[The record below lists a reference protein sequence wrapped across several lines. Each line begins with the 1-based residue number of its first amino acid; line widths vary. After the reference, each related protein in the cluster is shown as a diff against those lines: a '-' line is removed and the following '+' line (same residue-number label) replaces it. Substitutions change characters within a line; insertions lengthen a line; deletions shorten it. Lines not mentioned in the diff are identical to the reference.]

1 MTSQVFSEQ
10 IKLLLDLEIKEPEN
24 IIFNRLKDIATDSKN
39 NIYILDRKEKFM
51 YLFNEKGKFLKKI
64 GRPGQGPGEFERPC
78 SIYIDSKD
86 TIYILDERHRRVEI
100 FDSNASYVKSIKV
113 INFPP
118 GSGPNIIVDKSGN
131 FYISGYYR
139 FQNSVIAK
147 FSPTGELLKHF
158 PLPIM
163 EYEGIKFDDHSQIMV
178 NQYLC
183 GGSMCFDE
191 EERLFFSYDWPYLI
205 KTLTKEGKELFQF
218 SRESNFNW
226 TPFIFKTDQIN
237 GMLFG
242 ESSRTQKIF
251 FLNNNYLVNSI
262 FAVDWEGNPNR
273 EIQISV
279 FDNSPEKYFK
289 IREKFAF
296 LDIYTKEKEFVA
308 SAKIDGKVYILC
320 SDKKE
325 RILGIKK
332 DEEDIQTIVRY
343 RVEIIRNK

>member
-1 MTSQVFSEQ
+1 
-10 IKLLLDLEIKEPEN
+10 LDLEIKEPEK
-24 IIFNRLKDIATDSKN
+24 IIFHGLEDIATDSKN

-51 YLFNEKGKFLKKI
+51 YLFNEEGKFLKKI

-86 TIYILDERHRRVEI
+86 TIYILDEGHRRVEI
-100 FDSNASYVKSIKV
+100 FDSNANYIKSIKF
-113 INFPP
+113 INFPS
-118 GSGPNIIVDKSGN
+118 GSGLNIIIDKSGN

-147 FSPTGELLKHF
+147 FSPTGELLKHL
-158 PLPIM
+158 PLPVI

-178 NQYLC
+178 DQYLC

-191 EERLFFSYDWPYLI
+191 EERLFFSYGWPYLI
-205 KTLTKEGKELFQF
+205 KALTKEGKKPFQF

-226 TPFIFKTDQIN
+226 TPFIFKTDRIN

-242 ESSRTQKIF
+242 ESTRTQKIF

-273 EIQISV
+273 EIQMSV
-279 FDNSPEKYFK
+279 FTNNPEKYIK
-289 IREKFAF
+289 IKRKFAVLEF
-296 LDIYTKEKEFVA
+296 YTKEREFIA
-308 SAKIDGKVYILC
+308 SLEIDEKIYFLS
-320 SDKKE
+320 SDKKG
-325 RILGIKK
+325 RILGLKYN
-332 DEEDIQTIVRY
+332 EDDIPTIVRY
-343 RVEIIRNK
+343 GVEIIRNE